1 MSDERLSFVR
11 KADAIEK
18 SFSLPYANTNV
29 LLLGPGTSVTHQAAR
44 LLGDEGVMLGFV
56 GGGGT
61 PLYLASQSEYR
72 PTEHLQR
79 WASFWFDERKR
90 LQVAKQFQNVRAQN
104 IQRSYRELG
113 VAGVDEALAAYSEAV
128 SAASDNTALLLAEAH
143 FSKRL
148 YGILARLHGVAN
160 FSRKPQAGDALNN
173 FLDAG
178 NYMAY
183 GFAAAALWILGVPH
197 SFGINHGMTRRG
209 ALVFDVAD
217 IVKDA
222 CVMPH
227 AFIGA
232 HERDNE
238 SKNRQR
244 VLVALEN
251 ASALKQMLDV
261 IAKAPDWAEETM
273 E

>member
-11 KADAIEK
+11 KTDAVEK
-18 SFSLPYANTNV
+18 TFSLPYANTNV
-29 LLLGPGTSVTHQAAR
+29 ILLGPGTSVTDQAAR

-56 GGGGT
+56 GGGGS
-61 PLYLASQSEYR
+61 PLYMSSQSEYR
-72 PTEHLQR
+72 PTEHMQR
-79 WASFWFDERKR
+79 WARFWFAEEKR
-90 LQVAKQFQNVRAQN
+90 LLVAKKFQSIRAEN
-104 IQRSYRELG
+104 IRRAYSELG
-113 VAGVDEALAAYSEAV
+113 VSGVDVALEAYSEDVRKAQ
-128 SAASDNTALLLAEAH
+128 DNTALLLAEAH

-148 YGILARLHGVAN
+148 YGILSRTYGAPD

-183 GFAAAALWILGVPH
+183 GFAASALWILGVPH
-197 SFGINHGMTRRG
+197 SFGVNHGMTRRG

-227 AFIGA
+227 AFISA
-232 HERDNE
+232 RERDNE
-238 SKNRQR
+238 AKNRQR
-244 VLVALEN
+244 ILVALEN
-251 ASALKQMLDV
+251 AAVLKQMLEV
-261 IAKAPDWAEETM
+261 IGKAPDWAEGLE
-273 E
+273 